1 MESLTRRGV
10 LVLQAKIG
18 EGRGVGEALKNGVK
32 IASVAEV
39 FKP

>member
-1 MESLTRRGV
+1 MKEFE
-10 LVLQAKIG
+10 AEIG
-18 EGRGVGEALKNGVK
+18 EGRDVGEALKNGVE